1 VSAAPVIAI
10 LATLDTKAGEA
21 AELRRLVEAR
31 GWRARVVD
39 VGLSRVEGGP
49 PAVSAE
55 EVAAA
60 GGAALAGLRSAGDRA
75 GAMDAMGRGA
85 ARLLVSWHD
94 AGELGGVIGVGGN
107 QGTAIAAIAM
117 RTLPIGPAKLIVS
130 TVASGNVKPFV
141 GDSDIAML
149 FSVGDLLGGP
159 NPVTSRV
166 LEKAAGAIVGM
177 AEADAAVERTPSER
191 SVSITAFG
199 NTHRAAV
206 AALERLRA
214 AGRLVVPFHASGSC
228 GSAMERLIDE
238 GSIEAVLDLTTH
250 ELLGELYPE
259 DIYAPVRPGRMTAA
273 GRAAIPQV
281 VVPGGLD
288 YFCFGP
294 PASIPAYLRDRPTH
308 NHNPYNTNVR
318 TSRDELERVGAVMA
332 ERLNAA
338 RGPVAVL
345 VPSLGWSEV
354 GSPGGVLH
362 DPSANAGFVSALRAA
377 LRPEIHMQ
385 EIDTVINDQAF
396 AHLAVDT
403 LLGLLERD
411 ERPAADATE
420 TADRHNLGRSAGPV
434 PS

>member
-1 VSAAPVIAI
+1 
-10 LATLDTKAGEA
+10 
-21 AELRRLVEAR
+21 
-31 GWRARVVD
+31 
-39 VGLSRVEGGP
+39 
-49 PAVSAE
+49 
-55 EVAAA
+55 
-60 GGAALAGLRSAGDRA
+60 
-75 GAMDAMGRGA
+75 
-85 ARLLVSWHD
+85 
-94 AGELGGVIGVGGN
+94 
-107 QGTAIAAIAM
+107 
-117 RTLPIGPAKLIVS
+117 
-130 TVASGNVKPFV
+130 
-141 GDSDIAML
+141 
-149 FSVGDLLGGP
+149 
-159 NPVTSRV
+159 
-166 LEKAAGAIVGM
+166 
-177 AEADAAVERTPSER
+177 
-191 SVSITAFG
+191 
-199 NTHRAAV
+199 
-206 AALERLRA
+206 
-214 AGRLVVPFHASGSC
+214 
-228 GSAMERLIDE
+228 MERLIDE